1 MGTGLSRTKAPPG
14 GRERACRLRAEGHGQ
29 VPGCRIPTPT
39 ATESLR
45 HPRVTPGTRAQ
56 LSVIPNPAGQ
66 KGCAWQTRAA
76 GRLEAWFATRGP
88 APRTSV
94 LRGTAASRP
103 HSVPC
108 RQVHSAARAPPRC
121 PQGHRHSREN
131 EKTENLDTVVT
142 SLKNKTINPLYFNKH
157 FYEKC
162 FSKR

>member
-1 MGTGLSRTKAPPG
+1 MGTGAQQDKGTTWWPG
-14 GRERACRLRAEGHGQ
+14 ACVQAACRGHGQ

-39 ATESLR
+39 PTESLR
-45 HPRVTPGTRAQ
+45 HLRVTLGTCVQ
-56 LSVIPNPAGQ
+56 LSVIPNPVGQ

-88 APRTSV
+88 APRTSA

-103 HSVPC
+103 RSVPC
-108 RQVHSAARAPPRC
+108 HQVHSAARAPPRC